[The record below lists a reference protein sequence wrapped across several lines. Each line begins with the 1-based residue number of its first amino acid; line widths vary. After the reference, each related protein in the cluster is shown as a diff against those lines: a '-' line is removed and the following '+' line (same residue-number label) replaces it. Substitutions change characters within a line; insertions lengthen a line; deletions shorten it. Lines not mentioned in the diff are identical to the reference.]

1 MACAICLNYL
11 LESVKLHDVH
21 YFNSLSLLH
30 GSLCTLK
37 ECEPTLSLLMK
48 RWSRLS
54 EPHINFLIR
63 QLYSPSE
70 AMSKVKGIENL
81 EPLIHVVAITPFNS
95 IPKLGGN
102 ARTWSCFTQDQN
114 TNEHLHPLSLHFL
127 KRWPFHEALAQKRP
141 PKRIIDMAA
150 VGPLARTVDLTRP
163 RIANY
168 INILNCAASRQQRLS
183 LFKPSSHAVK
193 ILNWLKAGVY
203 VKIYCWLLFKSYQ
216 TYLSTLSYQTDL
228 SSYLSLIKPI

>member
-1 MACAICLNYL
+1 MGPEAVKLACKLLSEYDGIKPAPLQLRMACAIFLNYL

-70 AMSKVKGIENL
+70 AMSEVKGIENL
-81 EPLIHVVAITPFNS
+81 EPMIHAVAITPFNR

-102 ARTWSCFTQDQN
+102 ARTWSCFAQDQN
-114 TNEHLHPLSLHFL
+114 TDQHPHPL
-127 KRWPFHEALAQKRP
+127 
-141 PKRIIDMAA
+141 I
-150 VGPLARTVDLTRP
+150 LT
-163 RIANY
+163 
-168 INILNCAASRQQRLS
+168 S
-183 LFKPSSHAVK
+183 
-193 ILNWLKAGVY
+193 
-203 VKIYCWLLFKSYQ
+203 
-216 TYLSTLSYQTDL
+216 
-228 SSYLSLIKPI
+228 